1 MYCFFLKDIYI
12 YEGNLSIEDLDKE
25 KSDLLNKLNCT
36 NGNKILAEKGPF

>member
-1 MYCFFLKDIYI
+1 MYCFFLKDIY
-12 YEGNLSIEDLDKE
+12 EGNLSIEGLDKE

>member
-1 MYCFFLKDIYI
+1 MYCFFLKDIY
-12 YEGNLSIEDLDKE
+12 EGNLSIKDLNKE